1 MTRETQ
7 QIAFTA
13 VLLAVI
19 AAAVWD
25 ARQWTIKAQLFPW
38 VIGFPVMALLLIL
51 LLQQLV
57 QRSRSVPKRSEASVI
72 GQVEHVASAEA
83 AVARR
88 RGFGIV
94 GWLLGFLGAIW
105 LLGFPAGG
113 TLGTLAY
120 LKLAAKERWP
130 ISLAISAG
138 TAVFF
143 FLMIKGLNTPFPSGT
158 LLELIGIG

>member
-1 MTRETQ
+1 MSRDLQ

-13 VLLAVI
+13 AILVVVS
-19 AAAVWD
+19 AAVWD
-25 ARQWTIKAQLFPW
+25 AQQWAIKARLFPW
-38 VIGFPVMALLLIL
+38 AIGFPVIALMLALLV
-51 LLQQLV
+51 QQLV
-57 QRSRSVPKRSEASVI
+57 PYFRRAPEPAQS
-72 GQVEHVASAEA
+72 GWVEEVEGVASAEA

-88 RGFGIV
+88 RGFAIV

-120 LKLAAKERWP
+120 LKMAARERWP
-130 ISLAISAG
+130 MSLAISAG

-143 FLMIKGLNTPFPSGT
+143 FLMINALNTPFPRGT
-158 LLELIGIG
+158 LFEIIGMS